1 MSSMNKPKERKM
13 DLKKPL
19 AVIIITISILT
30 AACNIRITSTD
41 EDAVKT
47 AVAQTLMA
55 QQSQA
60 TATQQMLPTIT
71 TLPTI
76 TPKPDQPTNT
86 PQPCNKAAAV
96 SETYPDDT
104 EVTTGSDFD
113 KSWRLQNIGTCTWNA
128 NYRVVFFSGD
138 QMGGPNAQLLNTS
151 VAPGEIIDI
160 IIDQTAPA
168 SAGTYKGVW
177 KLQDDS
183 GSNFAQFWVQIK
195 AVAGAAPALPPA
207 VAALSLSQVSAE
219 GGSVRT
225 GGIVMNALYNVGDLN
240 TNGGSQ
246 VFASFNISGIPAGS
260 TITEVKVDF
269 SDFDMLDD
277 PFGDLGCLR
286 AYVQDYGSMD
296 AGDFFDGSPLGAIG
310 RWCSSGELQT
320 IAVDDDFKSAL
331 QNAVGDSRFQIRL
344 QFNDKTSDN
353 DNNGDMVRFGTIKL
367 HVTYELP

>member
-1 MSSMNKPKERKM
+1 M
-13 DLKKPL
+13 DIKRLL
-19 AVIIITISILT
+19 SVIIIAFFILT
-30 AACNIRITSTD
+30 AACTIRITSAD
-41 EDAVKT
+41 QDAVKT

-55 QQSQA
+55 QQPQP
-60 TATQQMLPTIT
+60 TATPQILPTIT

-104 EVTTGSDFD
+104 EIKVKTNFD
-113 KSWRLQNIGTCTWNA
+113 KSWRLQNIGTCTWNS
-128 NYRVVFFSGD
+128 NYRVVFYSGD
-138 QMGGPNAQLLNTS
+138 QMGGPNSQSLNTT

-160 IIDQTAPA
+160 IIDQTVPN
-168 SAGTYKGVW
+168 STGTYKGIW

-183 GSNFAQFWVQIK
+183 GSNFAQFWIQIK
-195 AVAGAAPALPPA
+195 GIAAPALSPA
-207 VAALSLSQVSAE
+207 VAALSLGQVSNE
-219 GGSVRT
+219 GGSVRSD
-225 GGIVMNALYNVGDLN
+225 GNVMNALYNAGDLN

-260 TITEVKVDF
+260 TITEVKLDF

-286 AYVQDYGSMD
+286 AYVQNYGSMD
-296 AGDFFDGSPLGAIG
+296 ASDYAVGAPVGAIG
-310 RWCSSGELQT
+310 RWCSSAELQT
-320 IAVDDDFKSAL
+320 VAVDDDFKSAL
-331 QNAVGDSRFQIRL
+331 QSEVGDTRFQIRL

-353 DNNGDMVRFGTIKL
+353 DNNGDMVRFGTILL